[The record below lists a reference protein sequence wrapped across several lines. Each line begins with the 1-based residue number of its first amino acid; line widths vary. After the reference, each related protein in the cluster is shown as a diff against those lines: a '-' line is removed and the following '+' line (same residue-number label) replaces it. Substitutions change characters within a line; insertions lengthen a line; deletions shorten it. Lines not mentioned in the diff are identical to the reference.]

1 MIHDVEAINFLYLV
15 YANYRFN
22 ILSII
27 LYYLSIY
34 HLSIYLSIYQ
44 SINLSIYQS
53 IYLYLSIC
61 LSKYDIITYM
71 MIDID
76 KHECIAKRRHD

>member
-34 HLSIYLSIYQ
+34 HLSIY
-44 SINLSIYQS
+44 QS
-53 IYLYLSIC
+53 IYLSLYLSIYLSIC